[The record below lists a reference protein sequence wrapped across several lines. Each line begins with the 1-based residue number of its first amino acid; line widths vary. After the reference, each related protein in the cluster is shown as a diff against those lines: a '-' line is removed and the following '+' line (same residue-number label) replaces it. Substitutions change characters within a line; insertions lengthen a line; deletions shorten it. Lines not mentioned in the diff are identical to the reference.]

1 MPASTTFEQALDAFR
16 RNDAVEARRLAEIA
30 AREQPQDV
38 GSRQLAG
45 TAAMV
50 SGDTD
55 AAVNFFGE
63 AIRLARSSEKAAYA
77 WTGIGRCHLNREHF
91 EQARMAFH
99 RALSLMPQMPIA
111 IAGMAFSLVALGY
124 YAEGEAAARRAQELG
139 DDSTDT
145 LNTLAR
151 ALLAQDRLDE
161 SAEVLGASLRRDP
174 QSPETRTLYANLQKV
189 RGRMTEAEQI
199 YREVL
204 EKTVDVPAWVQLAQM
219 KTFRERDADV
229 ERMETQLATMKNAAP
244 SIRSDL
250 LFALAKVY
258 DDLDETDRAFACL
271 DEANRLQR
279 PLFSYDPKSDEDR
292 MRRIEDLF
300 TAEFIQRLPDSGQT
314 GIRAIFV
321 VSMPRSGSTLMEQM
335 LASHPEVRGGGEIE
349 HFVKV
354 ATELSYKWGAQ
365 PDFPDLDPAMAAA
378 DLLKA
383 GQRYGEL
390 TTVLQLVQPWF
401 TDKSLANFQYI
412 GLIRMMLPDARV
424 VHVRRHPLATA
435 FGVYRQ
441 RFARGLAYS
450 YDFEHIARYYRAYER
465 LMAHWRRTCPDAFVE
480 VFYEALVADPEREL
494 RRVLDYIGIPFDF
507 SVLEFHQTERPVRT
521 ASLVQVREPLST
533 EGIKR
538 HERYG
543 EYLAPLA
550 EQLADE
556 IANYEAE
563 LGRSLAAIDG
573 SKP

>member
-1 MPASTTFEQALDAFR
+1 MPASTTFERALDAFR
-16 RNDAVEARRLAEIA
+16 RNDAVEARRLAEIS
-30 AREQPQDV
+30 AREQPQDAD
-38 GSRQLAG
+38 SRQLAG

-55 AAVNFFGE
+55 TAVSFFGE
-63 AIRLARSSEKAAYA
+63 AIRLARSNEKAAYA

-91 EQARMAFH
+91 EQARMAFQ
-99 RALSLMPQMPIA
+99 RALSLVPHMPEA
-111 IAGMAFSLVALGY
+111 IAGMAYALVALGY
-124 YAEGEAAARRAQELG
+124 YTEGEAAARRAQELG
-139 DDSTDT
+139 DESTDI

-161 SAEVLGASLRRDP
+161 SSEVLEASLRRDP
-174 QSPETRTLYANLQKV
+174 QAPETRTLYANLQKV

-204 EKTVDVPAWVQLAQM
+204 EGTVDVPAWIQLAQM

-229 ERMETQLATMKNAAP
+229 HRMEEQLATTKNAAP
-244 SIRSDL
+244 SIRCDL

-258 DDLDETDRAFACL
+258 DDLGETDRAFACL
-271 DEANRLQR
+271 KEANSLQR
-279 PLFSYDPKSDEDR
+279 PLFAYDPKSDEER
-292 MRRIEDLF
+292 MRRIENLF
-300 TAEFIQRLPDSGQT
+300 TAEFVQRFSHSGQT
-314 GIRAIFV
+314 GIRPIFV

-365 PDFPDLDPAMAAA
+365 PDFPDLDPVMAAA

-435 FGVYRQ
+435 FGLYRQ

-480 VFYEALVADPEREL
+480 VLYEALVADPEREL
-494 RRVLDYIGIPFDF
+494 RRVIDYVGLPFDPT
-507 SVLEFHQTERPVRT
+507 VLEFHRTERPVRT
-521 ASLVQVREPLST
+521 ASMVQVREPLST
-533 EGIKR
+533 RGVDR
-538 HERYG
+538 HTRYA

-556 IANYEAE
+556 IASYETE
-563 LGRSLAAIDG
+563 LDRTLAAIG
-573 SKP
+573 KNKS

>member
-1 MPASTTFEQALDAFR
+1 MPDSTTFEQALDAFR

-30 AREQPQDV
+30 AREQPQDAD
-38 GSRQLAG
+38 SRQLAG

-55 AAVNFFGE
+55 AAIRLFGE
-63 AIRLARSSEKAAYA
+63 AIRLTRSNEKAAYG
-77 WTGIGRCHLNREHF
+77 WTGLGRCHLKSEHF

-99 RALSLMPQMPIA
+99 RALSLVPQMPVA
-111 IAGMAFSLVALGY
+111 IAGMAYALVALGH

-139 DDSTDT
+139 DESTDI

-161 SAEVLGASLRRDP
+161 TAEVLGTSLRRDP

-204 EKTVDVPAWVQLAQM
+204 EGTADVPAWIQLSQM

-229 ERMETQLATMKNAAP
+229 ERMETQLATTKNAAP

-258 DDLDETDRAFACL
+258 DDLNETDRAFACL
-271 DEANRLQR
+271 EEANRLQR
-279 PLFSYDPKSDEDR
+279 PLFAYDPKSDEAR
-292 MRRIEDLF
+292 MKRIEDLF
-300 TAEFIQRLPDSGQT
+300 TAEFIERFPGSGQT
-314 GIRAIFV
+314 GIRPIFV

-365 PDFPDLDPAMAAA
+365 PDFPDLDPVMAAA

-390 TTVLQLVQPWF
+390 TTVLQLVQPRF
-401 TDKSLANFQYI
+401 TDKSLANFQYV
-412 GLIRMMLPDARV
+412 GLIRMMLPDAHV
-424 VHVRRHPLATA
+424 LHVRRHPLATA
-435 FGVYRQ
+435 FGLYRQ

-450 YDFEHIARYYRAYER
+450 YDMEHIARYYRAYER
-465 LMAHWRRTCPDAFVE
+465 LMAHWRRACPDAFVE
-480 VFYEALVADPEREL
+480 VFYEALVDDPEREL
-494 RRVLDYIGIPFDF
+494 RRVLDYLGLAFDPA
-507 SVLEFHQTERPVRT
+507 VLEFHQSERPVRT
-521 ASLVQVREPLST
+521 ASMVQVREPLST
-533 EGIKR
+533 SGIERHKR
-538 HERYG
+538 YA

-550 EQLADE
+550 EQLAEE
-556 IANYEAE
+556 IASYEAE
-563 LGRSLAAIDG
+563 LDRVLAMADEDK
-573 SKP
+573 S